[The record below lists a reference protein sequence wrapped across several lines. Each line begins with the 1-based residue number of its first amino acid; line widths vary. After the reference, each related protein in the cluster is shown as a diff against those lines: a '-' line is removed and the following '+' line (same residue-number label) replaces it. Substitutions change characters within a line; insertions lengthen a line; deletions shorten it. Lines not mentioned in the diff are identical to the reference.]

1 MLPVICI
8 VGKSSSGKTTLLERL
23 VPELRKRGWR
33 VAVAKHAPHG
43 ADLDTAG
50 KDSWRLA
57 QTGAEGVFLLASN
70 AAFALHTLSP
80 TLSLEDLANS
90 LPPDLDVL
98 LTEGFKESPFPKVE
112 THRSALGPDLLCR
125 PEQLAGVVSD
135 TQPLPGVRT
144 FSWEGVPT
152 LADFLEA
159 TYLRP
164 AQRGERVHLVVNG
177 QPITL
182 NPFAAAVM
190 GRALLGMVSA
200 LKGIGKVHHLSF
212 TLRLPPEG

>member
-23 VPELRKRGWR
+23 VPELRRRGWR

-57 QTGAEGVFLLASN
+57 HTGAEAVFLLASN
-70 AAFALHTLSP
+70 AAFALYTLP
-80 TLSLEDLANS
+80 PGPSLEDLTNA
-90 LPPDLDVL
+90 LPPDLDIL

-112 THRSALGPDLLCR
+112 THQNALGPDLLCR
-125 PEQLAGVVSD
+125 PEQLAAVVSD
-135 TQPLPGVRT
+135 GEPAPGVRT
-144 FSWEGVPT
+144 FSWEQVPA
-152 LADFLEA
+152 LADFLET

-164 AQRGERVHLVVNG
+164 AQRGERVSLVVNG
-177 QPITL
+177 QPIAL

-200 LKGIGKVHHLSF
+200 LKGIGKVRHLSF